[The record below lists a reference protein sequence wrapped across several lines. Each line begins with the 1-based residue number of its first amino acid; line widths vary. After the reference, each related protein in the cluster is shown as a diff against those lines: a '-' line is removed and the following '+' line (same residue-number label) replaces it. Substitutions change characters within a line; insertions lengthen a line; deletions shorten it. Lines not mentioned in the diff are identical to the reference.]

1 MLFHQASG
9 KDFVY
14 VKANFC
20 VCVCVCACV
29 CVYLYVCIHDMS
41 VCLRAC
47 VCLRYIFMRKQVV
60 YQSTSPSLPSPSHY
74 LSISMPL
81 CLFVSLPLCSSTRL
95 NKRSVT
101 HFFVSEARYK
111 RASARVALLFV

>member
-1 MLFHQASG
+1 MLFHRASG
-9 KDFVY
+9 NDFVY

-20 VCVCVCACV
+20 VCVCVCVQCVRVCVCVCV
-29 CVYLYVCIHDMS
+29 CVYLYVCIHNMS

-74 LSISMPL
+74 LYISLPL
-81 CLFVSLPLCSSTRL
+81 CLFVSLPLCR
-95 NKRSVT
+95 
-101 HFFVSEARYK
+101 
-111 RASARVALLFV
+111 